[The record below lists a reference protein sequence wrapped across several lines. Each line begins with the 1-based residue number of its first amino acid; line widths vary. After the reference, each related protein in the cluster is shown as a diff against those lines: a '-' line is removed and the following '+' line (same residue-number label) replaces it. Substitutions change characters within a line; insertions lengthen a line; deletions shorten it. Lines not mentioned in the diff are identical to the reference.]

1 MENAMYSLQL
11 HELIL
16 GPGLADLVTNPFV
29 VSNKFLNFCESVES
43 TVSLWGLK
51 LWLEKVEATIT

>member
-16 GPGLADLVTNPFV
+16 GPGLADLVTNPFL
-29 VSNKFLNFCESVES
+29 VSNKF
-43 TVSLWGLK
+43 
-51 LWLEKVEATIT
+51 